1 MENRT
6 SYIHVWQELSKDKA
20 MIFLAGPRQSGKT
33 TLAKLIASTF
43 ANSLYWNWDI
53 ADHREQFFKRK
64 DFFTHVVRKDASAP
78 LIIFDEIH
86 KYKDWKN
93 YLKGVYDQ
101 FHEEFKFLVS
111 GSGRLDIY
119 QKGGDSLA
127 GRYYLFHLFPFTL
140 SELCGVK
147 RVFADF
153 LTAPL
158 AVSME
163 DPKAREGL
171 WRQLASLSGFPEP
184 FLSGRETSYRRW
196 SSSYAR
202 QLVREDIRDLTDIKA
217 VQDIETL
224 YTLLPSKIG
233 SPLSVPSL
241 TENLKVSYNTVRS
254 WLDILERFYL
264 TFSIPTWTSK
274 IARSIQKEKK
284 YYLFDYAR
292 IKNDAAKFENMVACE
307 LWRMVTL
314 WSDLGL
320 AQFSLHFVKDK
331 EKREVDFLVVKNGEP
346 FLLIETKLSDAQP
359 AKPLIAFQNK
369 LHVPAVQ
376 LTLDGNGYRIIPNGE
391 NKILIAPAWQWL
403 AELPGEQ
410 V

>member
-1 MENRT
+1 MKKRAP
-6 SYIHVWQELSKDKA
+6 YIHVWQELSREKS

-33 TLAKLIASTF
+33 TLAKLIAGTF

-53 ADHREQFFKRK
+53 GDHRAQFFQHK
-64 DFFTHVVRKDASAP
+64 DFFTNVVRKDASAP

-101 FHEEFKFLVS
+101 FHDEFKFLVS
-111 GSGRLDIY
+111 GSGRLDVY

-140 SELCGVK
+140 SELSGTK
-147 RVFADF
+147 RTFVNF
-153 LTAPL
+153 LNDPL
-158 AVSME
+158 AFSMK
-163 DPKAREGL
+163 DSQVREGIWL
-171 WRQLASLSGFPEP
+171 QLASLSGFPEP
-184 FLSGRETSYRRW
+184 FLSGRENSYRRW

-233 SPLSVPSL
+233 SPLSVTSL
-241 TENLKVSYNTVRS
+241 AEDLKVSYNTVRN

-274 IARSIQKEKK
+274 IARAIQKEKK

-292 IKNDAAKFENMVACE
+292 IKNDAVKFENMVACE
-307 LWRMVTL
+307 LWRVVTL
-314 WSDLGL
+314 WNDLGL
-320 AQFSLHFVKDK
+320 AELSLHFIKDK
-331 EKREVDFLVVKNGEP
+331 EKREVDFLVVKDGTQ
-346 FLLIETKLSDAQP
+346 FLMIEAKLSDTQP
-359 AKPLIAFQNK
+359 AKSLIAFQNN
-369 LHVPAVQ
+369 LRIPAVQ
-376 LTLDGNGYRIIPNGE
+376 LTLNGEGYRIIPNGE

-403 AELPGEQ
+403 AELPGK
-410 V
+410 

>member
-1 MENRT
+1 
-6 SYIHVWQELSKDKA
+6 

-33 TLAKLIASTF
+33 TLAKMIAGTF
-43 ANSLYWNWDI
+43 TNSLYWNWDI
-53 ADHREQFFKRK
+53 ADHRKQLFGHKA
-64 DFFTHVVRKDASAP
+64 FFTHMIRNDASAP

-101 FHEEFKFLVS
+101 FHEELKFLVS

-140 SELCGVK
+140 AELSGSK
-147 RVFADF
+147 RSFADF
-153 LTAPL
+153 LKDPL
-158 AVSME
+158 AITMKDSI
-163 DPKAREGL
+163 AREET
-171 WRQLASLSGFPEP
+171 WRQLAALSGFPEP
-184 FLSGRETSYRRW
+184 FLSGRETTYRRW
-196 SSSYAR
+196 SNSYAR

-233 SPLSVPSL
+233 SPLSVTSL
-241 TENLKVSYNTVRS
+241 AENLKVSYNTVRS

-264 TFSIPTWTSK
+264 TFSVPTWTSK
-274 IARSIQKEKK
+274 IARAIQKEKK

-292 IKNDAAKFENMVACE
+292 IKDEAAKFENMVACE
-307 LWRMVTL
+307 LYRVATL
-314 WSDLGL
+314 WNDLGL
-320 AQFSLHFVKDK
+320 AEFSLHFIKDK
-331 EKREVDFLVVKNGEP
+331 EKREVDFLVVKNGAP
-346 FLLIETKLSDAQP
+346 FLLIEAKLSDSQP
-359 AKPLIAFQNK
+359 AKPLIAFQNN
-369 LHVPAVQ
+369 LRIPAVQ
-376 LTLDGNGYRIIPNGE
+376 LILDGKGYRIIPNGE

-403 AELPGEQ
+403 AELPGK
-410 V
+410 